1 MTDSPMKWGDNV
13 VVTAKEDET
22 PHQQA
27 ECSLSSKGQ
36 MLKKSMGAS
45 KTIKRGQED
54 RTNKTIQN
62 DKQIP
67 YL

>member
-1 MTDSPMKWGDNV
+1 M